1 MQLTVL
7 SSNKLHKTMT
17 RNIIFRGREPQSG
30 VWHTGSLVAN
40 DHAALIVNLSGTTID
55 AIEVDPD
62 TVQQMTNCYHH
73 GRYVWEGDV
82 FATHARPG
90 ERYTVYYDIVRD
102 EFRIRWSDSKT
113 TSTAPLVAFLA
124 ECPEMIYMGNIIDLT
139 DNTDKP

>member
-1 MQLTVL
+1 MR
-7 SSNKLHKTMT
+7 

-30 VWHTGSLVAN
+30 VWRTGSLVTNAN
-40 DHAALIVNLSGTTID
+40 AALIVNLGGNSID

-82 FATHARPG
+82 FATLANPDK
-90 ERYTVYYDIVRD
+90 RYTVYYDVVFD
-102 EFRIRWSDSKT
+102 AFRIRWRDSKT
-113 TSTAPLVAFLA
+113 TSTAPLAAFLA
-124 ECPEMIYMGNIIDLT
+124 EHPKMVYVGNIIDLD